1 MSNNA
6 VPGGGQH
13 LPQPDPVGRPLVGDA
28 GVRDG
33 LDQHSGGAV
42 GCAGPAR
49 FKEQLPHGG
58 WDGADALADLA
69 GAPLMSCV
77 VGVGRGARESTACQC
92 VAIRP
97 SPDPRS
103 RHNTHNGEE
112 AFLFFPSTKDEPQA
126 VRKRRDWRQRTQH
139 GRGLARL
146 APCTLRARARQS
158 TLRTSQKPTR
168 RPGGP
173 LQADWRG
180 ARDGTVRQWLLVLRR
195 GVEALQSRSSRDERA
210 LSACSSHAHVL
221 SVLLSLALSD
231 HPTPHLTWTHTYMSL
246 SARAA
251 TAVTDDGLAAGMPM
265 LRRPGRQMH
274 DRAFGSSS

>member
-1 MSNNA
+1 MRARRGYCTDGRLSALLNPRLHATGKDRRDTAEARRLWNNKPTTPFSYEIESRQAGMGMGMGGVTRNNA

-168 RPGGP
+168 RHIRIRPP
-173 LQADWRG
+173 QHHSKPRSLIPQAR
-180 ARDGTVRQWLLVLRR
+180 RQRT
-195 GVEALQSRSSRDERA
+195 RA
-210 LSACSSHAHVL
+210 HSAV
-221 SVLLSLALSD
+221 
-231 HPTPHLTWTHTYMSL
+231 P
-246 SARAA
+246 
-251 TAVTDDGLAAGMPM
+251 
-265 LRRPGRQMH
+265 
-274 DRAFGSSS
+274 